1 MNRQLMTTLLA
12 VAMPLSVAAQGNTW
26 ETNENLQKTNVQ
38 APNPDAKYLA
48 GAVPE
53 VDGKVVFTTRLTAPG
68 RSADEIYSLLL
79 GELKRQITEP
89 GQFEQS
95 RVVYEDKDKHE
106 LAGSFMEWL
115 VFKSTA
121 LVLDR
126 TRLMYR
132 LVIAC
137 RDGEAD
143 MTLQNIHYLYD
154 EERQPEAINA
164 EDWITDKQGLNRKQT
179 KLARISGKFRRKTI
193 DRKDYLF
200 KRYQDVLDGK

>member
-1 MNRQLMTTLLA
+1 MNRLLMTVVMALS
-12 VAMPLSVAAQGNTW
+12 MPIWALAQGNTW
-26 ETNENLQKTNVQ
+26 ETNENLQQTNVP

-53 VDGKVVFTTRLTAPG
+53 VDGKVVFSVRLKAPGLSAGEIYTRLLA
-68 RSADEIYSLLL
+68 
-79 GELKRQITEP
+79 ELKRQVSEP

-95 RVVYEDKDKHE
+95 RVAYTDADRHE
-106 LAGSFMEWL
+106 LAGSYMEWL

-132 LVIAC
+132 LVITC

-143 MTLQNIHYLYD
+143 MTMQNIHYLYD

-179 KLARISGKFRRKTI
+179 KLARLSGKFRRKTI

-200 KRYQDVLDGK
+200 KRYQDVLDAK